1 MTKAT
6 RRTRF
11 SRDAK
16 VKRLAGVPLFS
27 ACSKS
32 DLTKIASLADE
43 LELSEGKVLMR
54 QGDRAHECFVI
65 LAGKAKVAI
74 RGKRSTTLGAGD
86 CVGELALLDPGARR
100 SATVTAQTDLDVLVL
115 GSREFSSFLD
125 DVPRVGRQ
133 VLSAA
138 AERLRA
144 AEGAQPHH

>member
-27 ACSKS
+27 ACSKT
-32 DLTKIASLADE
+32 DLTKIAALADE
-43 LELSEGKVLMR
+43 LEVPEGKVLMT

-65 LAGKAKVAI
+65 LAGKAKVSI

-100 SATVTAQTDLDVLVL
+100 SATVTAQTDLDLLVL
-115 GSREFSSFLD
+115 GAREFSSFLD
-125 DVPRVGRQ
+125 EVPRVGRQ

-144 AEGAQPHH
+144 AEGPRPHH